1 MYIHQALRLPIGKA
15 NGIYKGTIPEALMA
29 AVLKEIQAR
38 AGVLPDELILA
49 NAFGTGGNMGRYAS
63 LLAGFPETIPVT
75 TIDSQCSGG
84 LRAVELACAVLGSG
98 HAERVIAG
106 GMESRSMAPLK
117 SYRDGDP
124 RKTGP
129 YYTTAV
135 FAPGGPAAGDP
146 PAGEPDTLL
155 KAAEK
160 TALKHRISKAEML
173 RWTEDSHRKA
183 ANPEIQNLLHPFIHR
198 LAPEH
203 RDQSVRPGTDF
214 NALSTGQ
221 LIDRTVS
228 AHYNDGAAA
237 VLLGNRPENA
247 LAKVVA
253 AYTTGWDPRFA
264 PEAVLPAT
272 AGVLEKAGF
281 TPDDIDI
288 FEVNESFS
296 LIPAIF
302 AKEFNVRP
310 DRINVA
316 GGNLAYGH
324 PFGASGT
331 INLIHLIAA
340 LKWKNAK
347 RGLVVLPAAGGLA
360 TAMIIENVF

>member
-1 MYIHQALRLPIGKA
+1 MYIQQALRLPVGKA
-15 NGIYKGTIPEALMA
+15 HGIYKDTIPEALMA
-29 AVLKEIQAR
+29 ALLQEMQAR

-63 LLAGFPETIPVT
+63 LLAGFPEAIPAT

-84 LRAVELACAVLGSG
+84 LRAVELACALIRSG
-98 HAERVIAG
+98 NAERVMAG
-106 GMESRSMAPLK
+106 GMESRSMAPVK

-124 RKTGP
+124 RKNGP

-135 FAPGGPAAGDP
+135 FAPGEPAANEPAAGAP
-146 PAGEPDTLL
+146 VTLL
-155 KAAEK
+155 EAAK
-160 TALKHRISKAEML
+160 NTALKHAVSKTEML
-173 RWTEDSHRKA
+173 RWTQESHRKA
-183 ANPEIQNLLHPFIHR
+183 ADPEIQELLSRFIHR
-198 LAPEH
+198 LSPGH

-214 NALSTGQ
+214 TPLSTAE

-237 VLLGNRPENA
+237 VMLGSSPEDA
-247 LAKVVA
+247 LARITA
-253 AYTTGWDPRFA
+253 TYTTGWDPRFA
-264 PEAVLPAT
+264 PEAILPAT
-272 AGVLEKAGF
+272 AGVLKRGGF
-281 TPDDIDI
+281 TAKDIDI

-296 LIPAIF
+296 LLSAIF
-302 AKEFNVRP
+302 AKEFNVAP
-310 DRINVA
+310 ERINVL

-331 INLIHLIAA
+331 INLIHLVAA
-340 LKWKNAK
+340 LKWKNAR

>member
-1 MYIHQALRLPIGKA
+1 MYIQQALRLPVGKA
-15 NGIYKGTIPEALMA
+15 GGIYKDTIPEALMA
-29 AVLKEIQAR
+29 ALLQEIRAR
-38 AGVLPDELILA
+38 TGTLPDELLLA

-63 LLAGFPETIPVT
+63 LLAGYPEEIPVT

-84 LRAVELACAVLGSG
+84 LRAVELACALIRSG
-98 HAERVIAG
+98 NAERVVAG

-117 SYRDGDP
+117 AYRDGDP
-124 RKTGP
+124 RKKEP
-129 YYTTAV
+129 YYTKAV
-135 FAPGGPAAGDP
+135 FAPG
-146 PAGEPDTLL
+146 EPITLL
-155 KAAEK
+155 EAAEN
-160 TALKHRISKAEML
+160 TARKHAVSKVEML
-173 RWTEDSHRKA
+173 HWTRESHRKA
-183 ANPEIQNLLHPFIHR
+183 ADPEIQALLSGFIYR

-214 NALSTGQ
+214 TVLSTGQ

-237 VLLGNRPENA
+237 VLLGSSPENA
-247 LAKVVA
+247 LARVIA
-253 AYTTGWDPRFA
+253 TYTTGWNPRFA
-264 PEAVLPAT
+264 PEAVLPAA
-272 AGVLEKAGF
+272 AGVLKKGGF
-281 TPDDIDI
+281 TADDIDI

-296 LIPAIF
+296 LLPAIF
-302 AKEFNVRP
+302 AKEFSIP
-310 DRINVA
+310 PERINVL

-331 INLIHLIAA
+331 INLIHLVAA
-340 LKWKNAK
+340 LKGKNAR

>member
-1 MYIHQALRLPIGKA
+1 MYIQQALRLPIGKA
-15 NGIYKGTIPEALMA
+15 NGIYKDTIPEALMA
-29 AVLKEIQAR
+29 AVLNELQAR

-63 LLAGFPETIPVT
+63 LLAGFPETVPVT

-84 LRAVELACAVLGSG
+84 LRAVELGCAVLGSG

-135 FAPGGPAAGDP
+135 FAPG
-146 PAGEPDTLL
+146 EPGTLL
-155 KAAEK
+155 KAAEN

-173 RWTEDSHRKA
+173 QWTQESHRKA
-183 ANPEIQNLLHPFIHR
+183 SDPEIQNLLRPFIHR
-198 LAPEH
+198 LAAGH
-203 RDQSVRPGTDF
+203 QDQSIRPGTDF
-214 NALSTGQ
+214 RALSTGE

-237 VLLGNRPENA
+237 VMLGNRPENA
-247 LAKVVA
+247 LAKIVA
-253 AYTTGWDPRFA
+253 TYTTGWDPRFA
-264 PEAVLPAT
+264 PEAVLPAA
-272 AGVLEKAGF
+272 AGVLRKAGF
-281 TPDDIDI
+281 TAGDIDI

-302 AKEFNVRP
+302 AKEFRVGP
-310 DRINVA
+310 GKINLL

-331 INLIHLIAA
+331 LNLIHLVAA